1 MKKRGKEITLDID
14 GKIMPT
20 KHNKIALIDADTIIF
35 SACVSTEI
43 VEELLPKSF
52 YSDVEWMEIESN
64 PYYNEERE

>member
-1 MKKRGKEITLDID
+1 MD
-14 GKIMPT
+14 
-20 KHNKIALIDADTIIF
+20 KIALIDADTIIF